1 MRKNVI
7 ETIIGAVV
15 LLVAVVFVAFAFT
28 STDLQ
33 RVDGYKVVARFDDAS
48 GITPGT
54 DVKMS
59 GVKIGTVLEQ
69 KLDPK
74 TYFADVTMSI
84 AEEIALPTD
93 TSARVV
99 PEGLLGGNFVEL
111 EPGASSETLSAG
123 GEIQFTQGAINVID
137 LVGRFVFSG
146 NEGGGTTGQDS
157 TIPP

>member
-7 ETIIGAVV
+7 ETIMGAVV
-15 LLVAVVFVAFAFT
+15 LLVAVVFVVFAFT

-33 RVDGYKVVARFDDAS
+33 RVDGYSIVARFDNAT

-54 DVKMS
+54 DVRMS
-59 GVKIGTVLEQ
+59 GVKIGTVIEQ

-84 AEEIALPTD
+84 ANEVKLPHD

-99 PEGLLGGNFVEL
+99 PDGLLGGNFVEL
-111 EPGASSETLSAG
+111 EPGASEESLAEG
-123 GEIQFTQGAINVID
+123 DEIQFTQGAINVVD

-146 NEGGGTTGQDS
+146 SEPGASGEDGALA
-157 TIPP
+157 P